1 MKQFETVRTVTFHG
15 RDIEV
20 TMQCTMEVDNAYG
33 ADADGTRGER
43 RVEFVVQSAQM
54 SWHDMQGM
62 SIEDI
67 THVLEEAE
75 RKFQEE
81 PDRGQDH
88 G

>member
-1 MKQFETVRTVTFHG
+1 MKQFETVRTVTFKD

-33 ADADGTRGER
+33 ADADGRRGER

-54 SWHDMQGM
+54 SWRDMQGM

-67 THVLEEAE
+67 AHVLEDAE
-75 RKFQEE
+75 RIFHEE
-81 PDRGQDH
+81 PTRGTDL
-88 G
+88 